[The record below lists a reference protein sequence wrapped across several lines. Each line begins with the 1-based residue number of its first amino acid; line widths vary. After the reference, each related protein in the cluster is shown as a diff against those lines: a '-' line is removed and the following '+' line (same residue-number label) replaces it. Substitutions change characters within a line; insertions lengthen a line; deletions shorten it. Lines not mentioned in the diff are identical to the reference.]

1 VAADHQVATLDARRD
16 KFRISN
22 VSRMSV
28 SGIYQFG
35 QFELHV
41 DAAELRRDGRPIRLQ
56 PQPFTLLTLLVRR
69 AGDVVTR
76 QQIREELWPDGTFV
90 DFDQAMNFA
99 VKQVRDA
106 LGDSAESSVYIQTLP
121 KRGYRFIAPV
131 TPPSVSPVAAG
142 QAAAINSS
150 NTVRLQKA
158 VWANIVEMRLA
169 QRRQRRLT
177 LAAIAIAA
185 LALVVLL
192 GYWLA
197 VR

>member
-1 VAADHQVATLDARRD
+1 
-16 KFRISN
+16 
-22 VSRMSV
+22 MSV
-28 SGIYQFG
+28 SGIYHFG

-41 DAAELRRDGRPIRLQ
+41 DSAELRRDGRPIRLQ

-76 QQIREELWPDGTFV
+76 QQIRNELWPDGTFV

-106 LGDSAESSVYIQTLP
+106 LGDSAESSLYIQTVP

-131 TPPSVSPVAAG
+131 TLPSVSSAAVE
-142 QAAAINSS
+142 AAAINSS

-177 LAAIAIAA
+177 LTVVTAAA
-185 LALVVLL
+185 LILLVLV
-192 GYWLA
+192 GYWLSG
-197 VR
+197 R

>member
-1 VAADHQVATLDARRD
+1 MAE
-16 KFRISN
+16 
-22 VSRMSV
+22 

-35 QFELHV
+35 NFELHV
-41 DAAELRRDGRPIRLQ
+41 DSAELRRDGRPIRLQ

-76 QQIREELWPDGTFV
+76 QQIREELWRDGTFV

-106 LGDSAESSVYIQTLP
+106 LGDSAENPLYIQTVP

-131 TPPSVSPVAAG
+131 AAPAAAVGVAAALPRAG
-142 QAAAINSS
+142 SS
-150 NTVRLQKA
+150 NSVRLQKA
-158 VWANIVEMRLA
+158 LWANIVEMRLA

-177 LAAIAIAA
+177 LIVIAVAGLA
-185 LALVVLL
+185 LAVLL
-192 GYWLA
+192 GYWF
-197 VR
+197 VSR

>member
-1 VAADHQVATLDARRD
+1 
-16 KFRISN
+16 
-22 VSRMSV
+22 MSV
-28 SGIYQFG
+28 SGAYQFG
-35 QFELHV
+35 PFELHI
-41 DAAELRRDGRPIRLQ
+41 DAAELRREGRPVRLQ

-106 LGDSAESSVYIQTLP
+106 LGDSAEKPLYVQTIP

-131 TPPSVSPVAAG
+131 APPLSSGGSSPPPAG
-142 QAAAINSS
+142 VTASS
-150 NTVRLQKA
+150 TVGLQKA

-177 LAAIAIAA
+177 LIAISLASLALAA
-185 LALVVLL
+185 LA
-192 GYWLA
+192 GYWIA
-197 VR
+197 FR